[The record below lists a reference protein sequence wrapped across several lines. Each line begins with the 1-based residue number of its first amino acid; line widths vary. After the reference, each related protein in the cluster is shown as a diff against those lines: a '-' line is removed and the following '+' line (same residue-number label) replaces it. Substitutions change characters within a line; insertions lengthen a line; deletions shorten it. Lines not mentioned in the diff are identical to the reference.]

1 VITRLSAAM
10 LASAL
15 LVGAGAVRAAEV
27 QVGPVLVTLSPSTRS
42 AVVAVRNQGKEPARF
57 ELQVKAWSQGPTGDM
72 DLSPT
77 DEIAVYPPVLT
88 VPPGEERNLRVG
100 AVAPFG
106 AVERAYRLVLQE
118 LAPPEA
124 PEAVPQVRMLTRML
138 IPVFLA
144 SAKPVEKA
152 VLTAPSVHAGK
163 VTFRLTNEGT
173 VHVRPD
179 AVKLAGLGEGG
190 KVIFEADLPAWY
202 VLPGGV
208 RDFEATVPREA
219 CGLVRELEASAVLGA
234 RVLRE
239 RVVRA
244 NPCTTP

>member
-1 VITRLSAAM
+1 MKTRLAAAL

-15 LVGAGAVRAAEV
+15 LAGAERVRAAEV
-27 QVGPVLVTLSPSTRS
+27 QVGPVLVTLSPTTRS
-42 AVVAVRNQGKEPARF
+42 AVVAVRNQGKESVRF
-57 ELQVKAWSQGPTGDM
+57 ELQVKAWSQGATGEM

-77 DEIAVYPPVLT
+77 DEITAYPPVLT

-106 AVERAYRLVLQE
+106 AVERAYRLVVQE
-118 LAPPEA
+118 LAPPET

-144 SAKPVEKA
+144 SVKPVEKA
-152 VLTAPSVHAGK
+152 VLSAPSVRAGQ
-163 VTFRLTNEGT
+163 VTFRLANEGS

-179 AVKLAGLGEGG
+179 AVKLVGLGAGG
-190 KVIFEADLPAWY
+190 KTVFESDLPAWY

-208 RDFEATVPREA
+208 RDYEAAIPREA
-219 CGLVRELEASAVLGA
+219 CGSVRELEASATFDG

-239 RVVRA
+239 RLVRPD
-244 NPCTTP
+244 PCAP